1 MLFLIYTTLIVC
13 KRPPSILKEE
23 FADLIV
29 QHKALI
35 YKVSKLYTNTLEDE
49 QDLFQEIVF
58 QLWKSYS
65 SFKGEA
71 KITTWMYRVGMNT
84 AIASLNKKKRAVSTI
99 TPIEIP
105 DVIDDNSTQVQENI
119 DALYKAIKRL
129 NVIDRGVTL
138 LFLEGNSY
146 KQIGEIMGYTEN
158 NVGTRMGRIREKLKQ
173 LM

>member
-1 MLFLIYTTLIVC
+1 MVC
-13 KRPPSILKEE
+13 KRAPFILKEE
-23 FADLIV
+23 FADLIL

-65 SFKGEA
+65 NYRGEA

-84 AIASLNKKKRAVSTI
+84 AIASLNKKKRTVSTFI
-99 TPIEIP
+99 PIEIP
-105 DVIDDNSTQVQENI
+105 DIIDDNSTQVQENI

-129 NVIDRGVTL
+129 NVVDRGITL
-138 LFLEGNSY
+138 LFLEGNNH
-146 KQIGEIMGYTEN
+146 KQIGGIMGYTEN
-158 NVGTRMGRIREKLKQ
+158 NIGTRMGRIREKLKQ

>member
-1 MLFLIYTTLIVC
+1 MVC
-13 KRPPSILKEE
+13 KRAPFILKEE
-23 FADLIV
+23 FADLIL

-35 YKVSKLYTNTLEDE
+35 FKVSKLYTNTLEDE

-65 SFKGEA
+65 NYRGEA

-84 AIASLNKKKRAVSTI
+84 AIASLNKKKRTVSTFI
-99 TPIEIP
+99 PIEIP
-105 DVIDDNSTQVQENI
+105 DIIDDNSTQVQENI

-129 NVIDRGVTL
+129 NVVDRGITL
-138 LFLEGNSY
+138 LFLEGNNH
-146 KQIGEIMGYTEN
+146 KQIGGIMGYTEN
-158 NVGTRMGRIREKLKQ
+158 NIGTRMGRIREKLKQ